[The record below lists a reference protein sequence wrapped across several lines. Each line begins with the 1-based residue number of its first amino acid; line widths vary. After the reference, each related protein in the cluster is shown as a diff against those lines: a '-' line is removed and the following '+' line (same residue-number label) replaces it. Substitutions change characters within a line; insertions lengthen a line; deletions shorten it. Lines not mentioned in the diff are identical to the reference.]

1 MKYLSALKE
10 EVPLNEE
17 LEKSKN
23 TYPDELQKVQKPPF
37 TVFTVREGDTSQKK
51 TEQEIVKDKTI
62 RAQGYGCICGHNLY
76 HQVEN
81 LIEATQPE
89 DTKWEHKYQLGK
101 VWQCENCKTIYE
113 IIGGTRG
120 PVFIN

>member
-10 EVPLNEE
+10 ENPPDEE

-23 TYPDELQKVQKPPF
+23 TYPDELQKVQKPLF

-62 RAQGYGCICGHNLY
+62 RAQGYGCGCGHNLY
-76 HQVEN
+76 QQIENFVEVS
-81 LIEATQPE
+81 QPE
-89 DTKWEHKYQLGK
+89 NTNWEHQYKLEK
-101 VWQCENCKTIYE
+101 VWQCENCKAVYE
-113 IIGGTRG
+113 IIGGSRG
-120 PVFIN
+120 ANFN